1 MKLLL
6 DTHIWLWYAL
16 GDAQLSDNL
25 KVLIPQA
32 DTELWVSPISLW
44 EVMILAEKGKI
55 TLSDEPAE
63 WIQQSL
69 DTLQVLEAP
78 LTGAI
83 AILSR
88 QINLPH
94 KDPADRFI
102 AATAL
107 HYDLPLATVD
117 THLTAADWLPTI
129 S

>member
-32 DTELWVSPISLW
+32 DTELWVSPISMW

-55 TLSDEPAE
+55 TLSDEPAK

-78 LTGAI
+78 LTGKI

-107 HYDLPLATVD
+107 HYGLPLATVD